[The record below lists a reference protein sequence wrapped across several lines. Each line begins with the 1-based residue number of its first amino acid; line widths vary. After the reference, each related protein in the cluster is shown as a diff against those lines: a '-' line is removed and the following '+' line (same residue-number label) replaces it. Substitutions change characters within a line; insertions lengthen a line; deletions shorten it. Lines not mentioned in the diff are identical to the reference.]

1 MKRIAEFLLLAALV
15 GFLLIKGI
23 LPAWNE
29 VHSDFANYYV
39 SAKLVTDGQP
49 IDSLYDNAWFQK
61 KIIENGIDTPGKFA
75 PFPPITAWMMTPFTF
90 FSPLAAQRIFT
101 LINLLFLAGCV
112 WLMQKITEWKM
123 TYCAIFFLGGGLS
136 IVNNIAFGQV
146 YGIMTFFILLSIFL
160 LQKNPVL
167 AGMSLGV
174 FSALKYFPIV
184 FSVGYFLNGLNN
196 NRVSATENRHS
207 IISSS
212 DSKLAFSSLLTLVVL
227 IILQFLFFGTA
238 VMNEFLT
245 TVFIPHLDG
254 HLTGQGLYSF
264 QFQSWDNFFRIL
276 FIANAEFNPS
286 PFVDWPNGKTVC
298 KIIIV
303 AFVTGLTAYTLYRCK
318 DLESSLRRSVFLGL
332 LSLTALVILPASAT
346 YHFVLLVI
354 PLTLLLREHILDHQ
368 AKIIL
373 LVAYGLIGFIPYGLA
388 FRLAASFGLFFA
400 YPRLWLISV
409 MYFTVVVSLLNR
421 TISFSQR

>member
-101 LINLLFLAGCV
+101 LINLLFLAGCI
-112 WLMQKITEWKM
+112 WLMQKITEWRM
-123 TYCAIFFLGGGLS
+123 TYCAIFILGGGLS

-174 FSALKYFPIV
+174 FSALKYFPMV
-184 FSVGYFLNGLNN
+184 FS
-196 NRVSATENRHS
+196 SAHPVIIQSIEKAPDTENNW
-207 IISSS
+207 
-212 DSKLAFSSLLTLVVL
+212 K
-227 IILQFLFFGTA
+227 ILQ
-238 VMNEFLT
+238 
-245 TVFIPHLDG
+245 
-254 HLTGQGLYSF
+254 
-264 QFQSWDNFFRIL
+264 
-276 FIANAEFNPS
+276 
-286 PFVDWPNGKTVC
+286 
-298 KIIIV
+298 
-303 AFVTGLTAYTLYRCK
+303 
-318 DLESSLRRSVFLGL
+318 RR
-332 LSLTALVILPASAT
+332 
-346 YHFVLLVI
+346 
-354 PLTLLLREHILDHQ
+354 
-368 AKIIL
+368 K
-373 LVAYGLIGFIPYGLA
+373 
-388 FRLAASFGLFFA
+388 
-400 YPRLWLISV
+400 
-409 MYFTVVVSLLNR
+409 N
-421 TISFSQR
+421 SQ